1 MITEAFPKLENTA
14 FVRLIRAFFRSAYY
28 PALIALAMACS
39 AVFALELAVIY
50 FYLILGAIA
59 LLFAEDALGI
69 LPIACCGY
77 MLIAPENNPARN
89 YETIFGDSSFVLQFG
104 FVMVAAVLLLL
115 GRLALRL
122 IQNPKRGYPRLL
134 LGFLA
139 LGVAYMIG
147 GILSPYYKGDTV
159 LYGFVQIVS
168 LAALYLYFRYAVDWE
183 SVPKWYVPATFLF
196 VGIAL
201 LAQVGNMYTLP
212 SVFWEDGSVDRS
224 SLYVGWGVY
233 NNIGCVLAMC
243 IPAAS
248 YFSVKS
254 RHGWVF
260 TILSSLLL
268 LGVCFTQSRGSI
280 LFGAI
285 TYAGCAVWVLV
296 ASKGATR
303 WTNFIVYGG
312 MAVGV
317 LISALIF
324 REQVKDV
331 FASILEVEMESNGRL
346 KIYRACWETFLGHPV
361 FGVGFY
367 ATPGLATEGS
377 AAFIA
382 PRAHNTYLQLLASGG
397 IFAMVTYLF
406 HRMETGILLFKR
418 PSNEK
423 MFVFFVIAALLLTS
437 LVDCNFF
444 NIGPGILYGIVL
456 AFAEAEDRE
465 IKERKM
471 RERKA

>member
-1 MITEAFPKLENTA
+1 MIPEAFPKLENA
-14 FVRLIRAFFRSAYY
+14 ALVRLIRAFYRSAFY
-28 PALIALAMACS
+28 PALVALAMALS
-39 AVFALELAVIY
+39 AVFALELYVIY
-50 FYLILGAIA
+50 FYLILGAIGIF
-59 LLFAEDALGI
+59 FAEDALGI

-77 MLIAPENNPARN
+77 MLIAPKNNPAMN
-89 YETIFGDSSFVLQFG
+89 YETIFDDPAFVIQFG
-104 FVMVAAVLLLL
+104 FVMIAAVLLLI
-115 GRLALRL
+115 GRLILRL

-147 GILSPYYKGDTV
+147 GILSPYYAGDTV

-183 SVPKWYVPATFLF
+183 SVPRWYVPATFLF
-196 VGIAL
+196 IGVSL
-201 LAQVGNMYTLP
+201 LAQVGEMYTLP
-212 SVFWEDGSVDRS
+212 WVIDEDGTVNRISM
-224 SLYVGWGVY
+224 YVGWGVY

-248 YFSVKS
+248 YFSVKN
-254 RHGWVF
+254 RHGWAF
-260 TILSSLLL
+260 TILGSLLL
-268 LGVCFTQSRGSI
+268 LGVFFTQSRGSMV
-280 LFGAI
+280 FGTI
-285 TYAGCAVWVLV
+285 TYVGCAVWALV
-296 ASKGATR
+296 GSKGGAR
-303 WTNFIVYGG
+303 WKNLIVYAA
-312 MAVGV
+312 MAVGL
-317 LISALIF
+317 LIGVLIF

-331 FASILEVEMESNGRL
+331 FASLLNTETNLSGRD
-346 KIYRACWETFLGHPV
+346 KIYRACWETFLAHPW

-367 ATPGLATEGS
+367 ATPGFATYGS

-397 IFAMVTYLF
+397 VFAMITYLF
-406 HRMETGILLFKR
+406 HRLETGLLLFKR

-423 MFVFFVIAALLLTS
+423 MFVFFVIVALLLTS

-456 AFAEAEDRE
+456 SFAEGEDR
-465 IKERKM
+465 K
-471 RERKA
+471 REKCN

>member
-1 MITEAFPKLENTA
+1 MIVDAFPKLENTA
-14 FVRLIRAFFRSAYY
+14 FVRMIRAFYRSAVY
-28 PALIALAMACS
+28 PALVALAMAFS
-39 AVFALELAVIY
+39 AVLALELVVIY
-50 FYLILGAIA
+50 LYLILGAIG
-59 LLFAEDALGI
+59 LLFGEDALGI

-77 MLIAPENNPARN
+77 VIIAPENNPARN
-89 YETIFGDSSFVLQFG
+89 DGTIFENPAFVMQFV

-115 GRLALRL
+115 GRLVIRL

-139 LGVAYMIG
+139 LGAAYMLG
-147 GILSPYYKGDTV
+147 GLLSPYYKGDTV

-183 SVPKWYVPATFLF
+183 TVPKWYLPATFLF
-196 VGIAL
+196 MGIAL

-212 SVFWEDGSVDRS
+212 DVFSEDGSVIRNN
-224 SLYVGWGVY
+224 LYVGWGVY

-248 YFSVKS
+248 YFAVKNQ
-254 RHGWVF
+254 HGWAF

-268 LGVCFTQSRGSI
+268 LGVFFTQSRGSI

-296 ASKGATR
+296 ACKGAAK
-303 WTNFIVYGG
+303 WKNLIVYGS
-312 MAVGV
+312 MAVGLLV
-317 LISALIF
+317 AVVIF

-331 FASILEVEMESNGRL
+331 FASIISVEIDSNGRMG
-346 KIYRACWETFLGHPV
+346 IYRDCWETFLGHPV

-367 ATPGLATEGS
+367 ATPGYVTWGS
-377 AAFIA
+377 AEFIA
-382 PRAHNTYLQLLASGG
+382 PRAHNTYLQLLSSGG
-397 IFAMVTYLF
+397 VFALVAYLF
-406 HRMETGILLFKR
+406 HRFETGVLLFKR
-418 PSNEK
+418 PNTEK

-437 LVDCNFF
+437 LLDCNFF

-465 IKERKM
+465 MKKTR
-471 RERKA
+471 